1 MLVKDQILDIT
12 KLYFDAFEN
21 KDLEK
26 LSELFTDDVILY
38 DPIIKE
44 VKSKAKVLA
53 ANKNIFDS
61 VQKIKFIYKR
71 ICVDQYSDTA
81 IGELKIDFDG
91 KLIEVVD
98 IIEFN
103 KDQKITKITA
113 YLDSASINMP

>member
-1 MLVKDQILDIT
+1 MLVKEQILDIT
-12 KLYFDAFEN
+12 KAYFDAFEN

-26 LSELFTDDVILY
+26 LSQLFTDDVILF

-61 VQKIKFIYKR
+61 AKKIKFISKR

-113 YLDSASINMP
+113 YLDSASVI